1 MLTVPHIRFTAHSS
15 MHFSE
20 LLVGLATITCATANP
35 LNTIQDARSVIGVT
49 TTCSLVIPTHV
60 PQSLNCGVYGSLSN
74 SAGNLLQDTTV
85 ASLVDC
91 AEQCTA
97 NSSCISFGYTS
108 KRSCLLYSKSL
119 VSMGLT
125 IAQSGKTI
133 MYNRRSVPSF
143 KLSDGLRD

>member
-1 MLTVPHIRFTAHSS
+1 MLSFVHIRFTASDS
-15 MHFSE
+15 MHFSDF
-20 LLVGLATITCATANP
+20 LVALAAISCATANP
-35 LNTIQDARSVIGVT
+35 LNTIEDARSVGGVT

-74 SAGNLLQDTTV
+74 SANDLFQNTAV
-85 ASLVDC
+85 ASLVAC

-97 NSSCISFGYTS
+97 NSTCVSFGYTA
-108 KRSCLLYSKSL
+108 KRNCLLYSKSL

-133 MYNRRSVPSF
+133 MYNRRSVQSLMDF
-143 KLSDGLRD
+143 